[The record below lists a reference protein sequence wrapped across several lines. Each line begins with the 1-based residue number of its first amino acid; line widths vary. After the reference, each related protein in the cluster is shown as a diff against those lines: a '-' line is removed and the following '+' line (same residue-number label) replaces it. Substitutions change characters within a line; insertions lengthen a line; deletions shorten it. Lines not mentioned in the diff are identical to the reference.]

1 MKRMRF
7 QAPPPGLG
15 ARFEPKLNVIEYI
28 STMKGDAER
37 GPMLRLNSSKA
48 RLRLLQDGELAWV
61 AGPRRQDLAELVI
74 DDAIP
79 QGHVALRDVAGVA
92 ISETVT
98 VTKPDLD
105 TPPQKRYFG

>member
-1 MKRMRF
+1 MKHIRF

-28 STMKGDAER
+28 STMKGETER
-37 GPMLRLNSSKA
+37 GPLVRINSSDA

-61 AGPRRQDLAELVI
+61 SGPRRQDLAEVVI
-74 DDAIP
+74 DDDIAP
-79 QGHVALRDVAGVA
+79 GHAALRDVAGVA
-92 ISETVT
+92 ISEVVT

-105 TPPQKRYFG
+105 TPPEKRYFG